1 MVILLK
7 LLGQSLPPGTVRG
20 ACTFASGQRSYCATL
35 TGPQYDQLG
44 GAFNA
49 GEECP
54 PPDPALGPVTPGP
67 PTPVSPPP
75 ALKGSAARS

>member
-20 ACTFASGQRSYCATL
+20 ACTFSSGQRSYCATL
-35 TGPQYDQLG
+35 TGPQCDQLG

-54 PPDPALGPVTPGP
+54 PADPPPGPGP
-67 PTPVSPPP
+67 PGPAPAPPP
-75 ALKGSAARS
+75 RPVKGSGARS